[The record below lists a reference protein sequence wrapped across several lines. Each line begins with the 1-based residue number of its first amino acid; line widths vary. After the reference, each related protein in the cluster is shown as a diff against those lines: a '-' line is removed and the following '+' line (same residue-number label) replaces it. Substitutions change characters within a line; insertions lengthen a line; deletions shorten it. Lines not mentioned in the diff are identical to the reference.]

1 MNNSISLF
9 LREKVMLSEW
19 SDTKF
24 KEMYI
29 KL

>member
-1 MNNSISLF
+1 MNYSISI